1 MKHYKLFLLF
11 YFDINKYASFL
22 EKNTIKLS

>member
-22 EKNTIKLS
+22 KKIVIKMS